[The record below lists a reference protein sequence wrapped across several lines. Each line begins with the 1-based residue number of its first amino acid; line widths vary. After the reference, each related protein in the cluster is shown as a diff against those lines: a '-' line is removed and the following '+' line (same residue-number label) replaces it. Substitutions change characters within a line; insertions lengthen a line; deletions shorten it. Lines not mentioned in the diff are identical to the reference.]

1 MLYNNFT
8 EKLIDLQGVEVK
20 NIETTDTSIN
30 IFLILKRKKHKCISC
45 GCETDTVHDYRTQSV
60 KDIPAFG
67 KNVNI
72 ILRKRRYR
80 CPTCGKR
87 FAENNSFLPIYR
99 NIIV

>member
-67 KNVNI
+67 KNGQYHSAQTQIQVSDVWQKI
-72 ILRKRRYR
+72 
-80 CPTCGKR
+80 C
-87 FAENNSFLPIYR
+87 
-99 NIIV
+99 